1 MGGRVWMSLQ
11 VFAALFAKI
20 PMIEARS
27 MLPSAVLLIAYPVLM
42 AIWPDAPEMAF
53 VTAFVLCQAARF
65 SLRWRDQFAREAR
78 RMDAGAARK
87 RLIGAFLIPA
97 AVLIAAQ
104 HPDLLQH
111 VPSVIS
117 AGFVLLFAID
127 ALDSSYSTTRA
138 YWPGKMF
145 APYARELT
153 QAMLVLHL
161 TYILLNETV
170 IKATSIEG
178 WMVYYAFLPIVHH
191 VLLTAIFRTVFWLT
205 PEPELEP
212 ERDADLR
219 R

>member
-1 MGGRVWMSLQ
+1 MDGRIWMSLQ

-27 MLPSAVLLIAYPVLM
+27 MLPSAVLLIAYPLLM
-42 AIWPDAPEMAF
+42 AMWPEQPEMAF
-53 VTAFVLCQAARF
+53 TTAFVLCQIARF
-65 SLRWRDQFAREAR
+65 SLRWREQFAREAR
-78 RMDAGAARK
+78 RVDKGAARK
-87 RLIGAFLIPA
+87 RLVGVFLIPGT
-97 AVLIAAQ
+97 VLIAAQ
-104 HPDLLQH
+104 HPALLQH
-111 VPSVIS
+111 VPSLIS
-117 AGFVLLFAID
+117 AGFVLLFAVD

-170 IKATSIEG
+170 IKAASLEE
-178 WMVYYAFLPIVHH
+178 WMVFYSFLPIFHH
-191 VLLTAIFRTVFWLT
+191 VLLTAMFRTVFWLT
-205 PEPELEP
+205 PEPG
-212 ERDADLR
+212 R

>member
-1 MGGRVWMSLQ
+1 MDGRIWMSLQ

-42 AIWPDAPEMAF
+42 AMWPDQPALAF
-53 VTAFVLCQAARF
+53 TTAFVMCQAARF
-65 SLRWRDQFAREAR
+65 SLRWRKQVAREAR
-78 RMDAGAARK
+78 RDDAFAARK
-87 RLIGAFLIPA
+87 RLVGVFLIPG

-104 HPDLLQH
+104 YPALLQH

-117 AGFVLLFAID
+117 VGFVLLFAID

-138 YWPGKMF
+138 YWPGDMF

-153 QAMLVLHL
+153 QAMLILHL

-178 WMVYYAFLPIVHH
+178 WMVFYAFLPIVHH

-205 PEPELEP
+205 PEPG
-212 ERDADLR
+212 R